1 MYGES
6 SLGQLGRE
14 EGGQVVGGVGEEA
27 GGVGRGG
34 DGYVGWVSNNSFR
47 TSIPRGNRASYGQ
60 ESWSKTSLSFT
71 LE

>member
-14 EGGQVVGGVGEEA
+14 EGGQVVGGVGEGV

-34 DGYVGWVSNNSFR
+34 DGCVGWVSKNSFR
-47 TSIPRGNRASYGQ
+47 TSIPRGNRASFCK
-60 ESWSKTSLSFT
+60 SVFLCF
-71 LE
+71 L